1 LTGNFPVVVAGS
13 PPVVEVGSLLGQGAP
28 GSLQEVEGVS
38 LLVEMVANLA
48 LEMVVKEM
56 AEMVVALYRQDLR
69 RPPE

>member
-1 LTGNFPVVVAGS
+1 
-13 PPVVEVGSLLGQGAP
+13 
-28 GSLQEVEGVS
+28 VEGVS